1 MPGVN
6 YCQYPQCGHSKN
18 NCIINSSNSRVWF
31 DLMEEYFP
39 GKKFSVKRLFLCMC
53 YFAKDDLLIILKL
66 KPDAIPLKRKQ
77 PVDSENVCENSF
89 AAQEE
94 KKALECF
101 SSDQILKL
109 QNRKVKEWTPQM
121 IETGLTVASSM
132 SSNAYKNLTKLP
144 SIALPSFSTLFQ
156 NLNYRC
162 PPGILQIFINAMKV
176 KKFNNNTR
184 HVSLVFDETSICQLM
199 RIDRSNTFICGNIS
213 KQFLDDN
220 PEIKPDVR

>member
-132 SSNAYKNLTKLP
+132 SSML
-144 SIALPSFSTLFQ
+144 
-156 NLNYRC
+156 
-162 PPGILQIFINAMKV
+162 
-176 KKFNNNTR
+176 
-184 HVSLVFDETSICQLM
+184 
-199 RIDRSNTFICGNIS
+199 
-213 KQFLDDN
+213 
-220 PEIKPDVR
+220 IKI

>member
-53 YFAKDDLLIILKL
+53 HFAKDDLLIILKL

-184 HVSLVFDETSICQLM
+184 HVSGA
-199 RIDRSNTFICGNIS
+199 RSLYLT
-213 KQFLDDN
+213 
-220 PEIKPDVR
+220 V